1 MSSNNINNNINTNN
15 INTNNI
21 NTNNNINTQFEN
33 VNYPVDKDSNVKPEF
48 RSSGINS
55 SMKPSAPNG
64 GLYGGPACLKPWMP
78 IPVTP
83 TATNL
88 IQNNLRSAN
97 PPPGATEQYIGHI
110 RKGNNYTSMP
120 GVYWYNKT
128 MEPNVGPY
136 NIKGV

>member
-1 MSSNNINNNINTNN
+1 MSNNNFQKNNSLQNNNIV
-15 INTNNI
+15 
-21 NTNNNINTQFEN
+21 FEN
-33 VNYPVDKDSNVKPEF
+33 VNYPVDKKSNVKPEF
-48 RSSGINS
+48 RSSSINDQ
-55 SMKPSAPNG
+55 MPPSAPNG
-64 GLYGGPACLKPWMP
+64 GLYGGPVCLKPWMP
-78 IPVTP
+78 IPITP

-97 PPPGATEQYIGHI
+97 PPPGATEQYVGNI

-128 MEPNVGPY
+128 MEPNVGPF